1 MKSRNISTLFSLIFC
16 VIGGLFLWACDPW
29 ELPGK
34 KSKRECTPPS
44 GNLAAQIQQRKVDFS
59 IANSAGTIDQISWNF
74 GNGSSTETTG
84 TTASYTYPTS
94 GTYTVTANLSNT
106 CKQSITLTREIVVS
120 DAVPPT
126 VTLQPAT
133 DINPNTANIQMTV
146 TANGNATITEYGITY
161 SKTSNPPVARVDA
174 TIPISASVALNTSI
188 PFSLTGLDANTVY
201 YVRSY
206 ARNSAGIGYSSVVQ
220 NFRTG
225 TKPAISITGNP
236 TAGVSTAAVNFV
248 LNNAGN
254 PAAVTYGVLYS
265 STSSTPDMDNA
276 GPGVTVSNPNV
287 GANTAV
293 NLTNLQPNTTYYC
306 RPYAKL
312 ASGEIVYGD
321 IVSFKTQIDTVADGL
336 VAYLHFTN
344 RSLVDATGNGNDA
357 ILVDNPGFT
366 TDRRGNPNA
375 AILLDGINDYF
386 YMAENSTLR
395 PDAFTISIWIRPS
408 AINNVNNRMQI
419 YNKSRWSDSNFEMY
433 SSLVK
438 INETGPGLTFMTNV
452 KQNSNCE
459 VAKGWQSFQFS
470 NNPTLDQW
478 HHLVLVYSGRTSK
491 MYFDNALMD
500 QNNNLPANNIDKCPG
515 GELKFGAQ
523 IKDFPNYFKGAMD
536 EIRIYRRA
544 LSDSE
549 IQTLYNQ

>member
-1 MKSRNISTLFSLIFC
+1 MKSRNISTILSFLFC
-16 VIGGLFLWACDPW
+16 VIGGLCLWACDPW
-29 ELPGK
+29 ELPSK
-34 KSKRECTPPS
+34 KTKRECPSLS
-44 GNLAAQIQQRKVDFS
+44 GNLTAQIQQRKVDFS
-59 IANSAGTIDQISWNF
+59 IANSTGIIDQVSWNF
-74 GNGSSTETTG
+74 GNGSTTVTTG
-84 TTASYTYPTS
+84 TTVSYTYPTS
-94 GTYTVTANLSNT
+94 GTYTVTAKLTDACS
-106 CKQSITLTREIVVS
+106 QSITVSREVNVS
-120 DAVPPT
+120 DAVAPT

-133 DINPNTANIQMTV
+133 DLTKSAAKLQMTI
-146 TANGNATITEYGITY
+146 TSNGNATITEYGVCY
-161 SKTSNPPVARVDA
+161 SKNNPPKPGVDT
-174 TIPISASVALNTSI
+174 TIPVSGSLAVNTSV
-188 PFSLTGLDANTVY
+188 PFSLTGLEQNTVY
-201 YVRSY
+201 YVLSF
-206 ARNSAGIGYSSVVQ
+206 ATNAATKTGTSNVQ
-220 NFRTG
+220 SFRTG
-225 TKPAISITGNP
+225 FDPSVSITGNP
-236 TAGVSTAAVNFV
+236 TTGVSTATVNFV

-265 STSSTPDMDNA
+265 STSSTPTMDNA
-276 GPGVTVSNPNV
+276 GPSVTVSNPNV
-287 GANTAV
+287 GSNTAV

-312 ASGEIVYGD
+312 ASGEIIYGE
-321 IVSFKTQIDTVADGL
+321 IVSFKTQIDTVSDGL
-336 VAYLHFTN
+336 VAYLHFTDK
-344 RSLVDATGNGNDA
+344 SLIDATGNGNNA
-357 ILVDNPGFT
+357 ILVDSPGFT
-366 TDRRGNPNA
+366 TDRKGNPNA
-375 AILLDGINDYF
+375 AILLDGLNDYF

-419 YNKSRWSDSNFEMY
+419 YNKSRWSDSNYEMY

-438 INETGPGLTFMTNV
+438 INESGPGLTFMTNV

-470 NNPTLDQW
+470 NNPTLDVW

-491 MYFDNALMD
+491 MYFDNILMD

-549 IQTLYNQ
+549 IQTLFNQ